1 VIPVRTASIRCGS
14 VIITQI
20 FCTLNIILEYPWW
33 FSVFCILT
41 GVGYAVVLYFRDK
54 KLKEIAIGLTRLMAA
69 FRFITITLLSFLLLS
84 PLIKTLKRTV
94 EKPVIV
100 FAQDNSES
108 LVTGKDSTFY
118 KKEYK
123 EKLQK
128 LITALSDKYEVRS
141 YSFADKIKEL
151 NDVDSI
157 RFTDKQTNISS
168 LFDELDTRYSNRNL
182 GAIILATDGIYNN
195 GSNPVYTSGKIKAPV
210 YTIALGDTTIKKDI
224 VLLKTEHNRIVY
236 LGNDFPVE
244 VVINAKQLKGKSTTL
259 TISKGNNILFTQ
271 VVNFNSDAF
280 IQTVPVLLQAKEAG
294 LQHYKVKLSSLPE
307 EMTTANNSNDLF
319 IDVLDARQKV
329 LILGEAPHPDIAAI
343 KACIEKNQNYEV
355 ESYALNDFDKPLKK
369 YDLVILYQ
377 LPNTRN
383 PIQKIRTELTAAAIP
398 VWVFSGANQ
407 LIRDDFST
415 QDIQRTNACEPL
427 LEQSFPLFTL
437 SDELRKGIN
446 DFPVVTCPF
455 GNSDATANNVLLY
468 QRIGNVETKT
478 PMLFFNTSNENKIA
492 VFLGEGIWRW
502 RLQDFA
508 AHGNHNLVD
517 ELISKTVQYLSVKTD
532 KSFFRVKGKNNFPE
546 NEPIELEAEVYNASY
561 ELINTPDVNIV
572 ITNANNKKFPYAFSK
587 TTNAYRLNAGMFPV
601 GEYTYEAKVKVGE
614 KLYTQKGQFSVSAL
628 QIELTNTVADHHLL
642 YTLAKNHGGE
652 MMYPTDFDKLAEK
665 LEAREDVKSVSYTEK
680 KLDDLLNLKWIFFL
694 LLSLLTIEWFIRKR
708 NGAY

>member
-1 VIPVRTASIRCGS
+1 
-14 VIITQI
+14 
-20 FCTLNIILEYPWW
+20 LNVILEYPWW
-33 FSVFCILT
+33 FCIFCILT
-41 GVGYAVVLYFRDK
+41 GIAYAVVLYFRDK
-54 KLKEIAIGLTRLMAA
+54 KLKELPLGIIRLMAA
-69 FRFITITLLSFLLLS
+69 FRFIVITLMAFLLLS
-84 PLIKTLKRTV
+84 PLIKTMKRTV

-100 FAQDNSES
+100 IAQDNSES
-108 LVTGKDSTFY
+108 LVAGKDSVFY

-128 LITALSDKYEVRS
+128 LITALSNKYEVRS

-151 NDVDSI
+151 KDIDSI
-157 RFTDKQTNISS
+157 HFSDKLTNISS
-168 LFDELDTRYSNRNL
+168 LFEELDTRYSNRNL
-182 GAIILATDGIYNN
+182 GAIILASDGLYNN

-224 VLLKTEHNRIVY
+224 VLLKAEHNRIVY

-244 VVINAKQLKGKSTTL
+244 VVISAKQLKGRSTTL
-259 TISKGNNILFTQ
+259 TISKANTILFTQ
-271 VVNFNSDAF
+271 VINFNSDVF
-280 IQTVPVLLQAKEAG
+280 VQTVPVLLQAKEAG
-294 LQHYKVKLSSLPE
+294 LQHYRVSLSVLPE
-307 EMTTANNSNDLF
+307 EMTIANNTNDLF

-355 ESYALNDFDKPLKK
+355 ESYAFSDFDKPLKK

-377 LPNTRN
+377 LPNSRN
-383 PIQKIRTELTAAAIP
+383 PIQKIRSELTASAIP
-398 VWVFSGANQ
+398 TWIFSGANQ
-407 LIRDDFST
+407 LVRDDFST
-415 QDIQRTNACEPL
+415 TDMQRTNDCEPL

-437 SDELRKGIN
+437 SDELRKGIS
-446 DFPVVTCPF
+446 DFPAVSCPF
-455 GNSDATANNVLLY
+455 GNTEVTANNVLLY
-468 QRIGNVETKT
+468 QRIGNVNTKT
-478 PMLFFNTSNENKIA
+478 PMLFFNTNNESKLA
-492 VFLGEGIWRW
+492 VFYGEGIWRW

-532 KSFFRVKGKNNFPE
+532 KSFFRVKGKNNYPE
-546 NEPIELEAEVYNASY
+546 NEPVELEAEVYNESY

-572 ITNANNKKFPYAFSK
+572 ITDANNKKFPYAFSK

-614 KLYTQKGQFSVSAL
+614 KLYSQKGQFSVSAL

-642 YTLAKNHGGE
+642 YSLAKNHGGE
-652 MMYPTDFDKLAEK
+652 MMYPNELDKLAEK

-694 LLSLLTIEWFIRKR
+694 LLLLLSAEWFIRKR